1 MNWYILLS
9 SFQNYNKKTFLFVYL
24 KKEKPT
30 NQTKEISMMGKE
42 AKGFNTDKENYAW
55 SKEIKEELTL
65 VWGQATQ
72 M

>member
-9 SFQNYNKKTFLFVYL
+9 SFQNSNKKTFLFLYL

-42 AKGFNTDKENYAW
+42 AKGFNIDKENYTW